1 MAPRDTAALVR
12 RALESDEAVLA
23 TARCWVAVRRPRVPL
38 LVQGRHRCDAVLTDR
53 RLILVDRPGRSRR
66 PRGVT
71 LAHRYEALT
80 LVARHHRGV
89 LVQQHLRARAGTVV
103 VEWSWRDRHC
113 AERVA
118 RAAARGPQAPA
129 GVDR

>member
-1 MAPRDTAALVR
+1 MAPRDTATLVR
-12 RALESDEAVLA
+12 RALEPDEAVVA

-80 LVARHHRGV
+80 LVAGRHRGV
-89 LVQQHLRARAGTVV
+89 LVQQRLRTPADTVV
-103 VEWSWRDRHC
+103 IEWSRRDRHC
-113 AERVA
+113 ADRVA
-118 RAAARGPQAPA
+118 RAAGRPPHAPIA
-129 GVDR
+129 VDR